1 MQIGVNMSQK
11 LFKNQKYTNR
21 GFPYKEF
28 KDKYGAVCSIQMSS
42 IATEPCLWLG
52 VNEEQSDEFKA
63 EFKSSPYTRMH
74 LTYNQVK
81 RLVEDLQMWLDNV
94 E

>member
-63 EFKSSPYTRMH
+63 EFKSFPYTRMH

>member
-1 MQIGVNMSQK
+1 MAK
-11 LFKNQKYTNR
+11 LFKNQKYTSR

-28 KDKYGAVCSIQMSS
+28 KDKYGAVCSMQMSS

-52 VNEEQSDEFKA
+52 VNGEQSEEFRNT
-63 EFKSSPYTRMH
+63 FKSCPYTRMH
-74 LTYNQVK
+74 LTYKQVQK
-81 RLVEDLQMWLDNV
+81 LVEDLQMWLNNV

>member
-1 MQIGVNMSQK
+1 MAE
-11 LFKNQKYTNR
+11 LFKNQDYTSR

-28 KDKYGAVCSIQMSS
+28 TDRYGATCSMQMSS

-52 VNEEQSDEFKA
+52 VNEEQSEKFK
-63 EFKSSPYTRMH
+63 ERFKSCSYTRMH
-74 LTYNQVK
+74 LTYEQVQK
-81 RLVEDLQMWLDNV
+81 LVEDLQMWLDNV

>member
-1 MQIGVNMSQK
+1 MPK
-11 LFKNQKYTNR
+11 ELFEGQEYTSR

-52 VNEEQSDEFKA
+52 VNGKQSEEFVNEFKA
-63 EFKSSPYTRMH
+63 SGPYTRMH
-74 LTYNQVK
+74 LTYDQVK
-81 RLVEDLQMWLDNV
+81 KLVDDLNRWLENV